1 MNYICTNPKSYKLTE
16 GKSYTT
22 LLPEEDGRIAIK
34 NDANLLSFYSSSLFR
49 IEDEEDVPTP
59 AEQQHVDLTED
70 EIVNSITVRNNR
82 VLVMRNVRNE
92 TVEFNMVEV
101 LNADSR
107 LEASCGV
114 GDTTGLNNLVNR
126 VEEFVN
132 NNFDTDADDW
142 EDLRNKI
149 FNTYLRQELTRLH
162 QLQGRAMFLL
172 STAVNDI
179 SNLYV
184 DVLDIMSDFKSS
196 EINNPNSGNII
207 KLWGFET
214 TDGTF

>member
-16 GKSYTT
+16 GKSYLA
-22 LLPEEDGRIAIK
+22 LLPEEDGRIAVK

-49 IEDEEDVPTP
+49 IEDEEDGPAL
-59 AEQQHVDLTED
+59 AEQPYVDLTED
-70 EIVNSITVRNNR
+70 EIITSITVRNNR

-92 TVEFNMVEV
+92 TVEFHMGDV

-132 NNFDTDADDW
+132 NNFDIDADDW
-142 EDLRNKI
+142 ENLRAVI
-149 FNTYLRQELTRLH
+149 FGKYLEQELTRLY

-179 SNLYV
+179 SESYIEI
-184 DVLDIMSDFKSS
+184 LDSMSDFRSS
-196 EINNPNSGNII
+196 EINNPNSGNVI